1 MKLIESL
8 GYHKEVYSPL
18 MQQLLQNDASLKPF
32 HNGLV
37 STPVA
42 TRAASKRAAS
52 FDQSKRNTL
61 VDVLHKQYKHLD
73 PDAKT
78 RTQIDAL
85 SAPNTVTITTGHQ
98 LNVFTGPLYFWYK
111 ILDVINLAARI
122 QDADNKHQYVPVF
135 WMASEDHDF
144 EEINHF
150 FLGEQKVRWEATASG
165 AVGRMPTT
173 GLETVLK
180 TLTPYY
186 TSTDQGK
193 ELLALFSE
201 CYLQEDSLANATRR
215 LVHQLFGTHGI
226 VVIDGD
232 DTALKSLFAPVLQA
246 EVSKNITQTAVHKT
260 NNSLKKSIK
269 GFKPQVNPR
278 AINVFY
284 LFDNKRLRITKDED
298 DFGTTE
304 NPATWTLQ
312 SLCEEIQKYP
322 ERFSPNA
329 LMRPLYQE
337 SVLPNIAYVGGGGEL
352 AYWLQLKTA
361 FEAFDIPYP
370 LLQHRTTVLLMSE
383 KQVKKCN
390 KLHLPIADLFL
401 PTAAFINKR
410 VRQISDI
417 DIDFSSQRELLKDN
431 FKAFYH
437 LASLT
442 DKSFLGAVEAQEKKQ
457 LKGLDKLENRLLK
470 AQRKKLQDEVVR
482 ATDIRNDLFPNDRLQ
497 ERTAHFSAFV
507 LDAGLANFT
516 NELKATL
523 STASNGL
530 AIIQIGYP

>member
-8 GYHKEVYSPL
+8 GYHKAIYSPL
-18 MQQLLQNDASLKPF
+18 MQQLLQNDASLKSF

-37 STPVA
+37 SIQAA

-85 SAPNTVTITTGHQ
+85 LAPNAVTITTGHQ
-98 LNVFTGPLYFWYK
+98 LNILTGPLYFWYK

-173 GLETVLK
+173 GIESVLK
-180 TLTPYY
+180 TLTPYCRG
-186 TSTDQGK
+186 TDQAK
-193 ELLALFSE
+193 ELLTIFSE
-201 CYLQEDSLANATRR
+201 CYLQEDTLANATRR
-215 LVHQLFGTHGI
+215 LVHQLFGAHGI

-232 DTALKSLFAPVLQA
+232 EAALKSLFAPVLKD

-260 NNSLKKSIK
+260 NNSLKKTIK
-269 GFKPQVNPR
+269 VFKPQVNPR

-284 LFDNKRLRITKDED
+284 LFDNKRLRITKNEE

-304 NPATWTLQ
+304 NPAKWTLK
-312 SLCEEIQKYP
+312 SLCEEIQKHP

-337 SVLPNIAYVGGGGEL
+337 CALPNIAYVGGGGEL

-361 FEAFDIPYP
+361 FVAFDIPYP
-370 LLQHRTTVLLMSE
+370 LLKHRSTVLIMSK

-390 KLHLPIADLFL
+390 KLNLPIADLFL

-410 VRQISDI
+410 VREISNI
-417 DIDFSSQRELLKDN
+417 NIDFSSQRQLLKDN
-431 FKAFYH
+431 FKAFH
-437 LASLT
+437 VLASQT

-457 LKGLDKLENRLLK
+457 LKGLDNLEKRLLK

-482 ATDIRNDLFPNDRLQ
+482 ATDIKNDLFPNNKLQ
-497 ERTAHFSAFV
+497 ERTAHFSSFV
-507 LDAGLANFT
+507 KGDGLVYFT
-516 NELKATL
+516 AKLKDVL
-523 STASNGL
+523 STAKNGL
-530 AIIQIGYP
+530 SVIQI

>member
-1 MKLIESL
+1 
-8 GYHKEVYSPL
+8 
-18 MQQLLQNDASLKPF
+18 
-32 HNGLV
+32 
-37 STPVA
+37 
-42 TRAASKRAAS
+42 
-52 FDQSKRNTL
+52 
-61 VDVLHKQYKHLD
+61 
-73 PDAKT
+73 
-78 RTQIDAL
+78 
-85 SAPNTVTITTGHQ
+85 
-98 LNVFTGPLYFWYK
+98 
-111 ILDVINLAARI
+111 
-122 QDADNKHQYVPVF
+122 
-135 WMASEDHDF
+135 
-144 EEINHF
+144 
-150 FLGEQKVRWEATASG
+150 
-165 AVGRMPTT
+165 
-173 GLETVLK
+173 
-180 TLTPYY
+180 
-186 TSTDQGK
+186 
-193 ELLALFSE
+193 
-201 CYLQEDSLANATRR
+201 
-215 LVHQLFGTHGI
+215 
-226 VVIDGD
+226 VIDGD